1 MKSLIFTLSLL
12 ALTGCTITRQAQVSE
27 ASPISGIVRL
37 TYNQPLF
44 FTSRTDDYVS
54 HGTATRECQQ
64 MGYADAV
71 SFGQP
76 VGTCSIY
83 AGSLCL
89 NTRFP
94 SPGSA
99 GALPSRKSCRFIIKA
114 AGLTPTPCTIEESAG
129 SLLPA

>member
-1 MKSLIFTLSLL
+1 MKPLIFTLSLL

-89 NTRFP
+89 NTRFTL
-94 SPGSA
+94 SCSA
-99 GALPSRKSCRFIIKA
+99 GRCRPANHAAL
-114 AGLTPTPCTIEESAG
+114 
-129 SLLPA
+129 LLRRLA

>member
-1 MKSLIFTLSLL
+1 MKPLIFTLSLL

-37 TYNQPLF
+37 TYNQPLY

-89 NTRFP
+89 NTRFTL
-94 SPGSA
+94 S
-99 GALPSRKSCRFIIKA
+99 
-114 AGLTPTPCTIEESAG
+114 
-129 SLLPA
+129 

>member
-1 MKSLIFTLSLL
+1 MKPLIFTLSLL

-89 NTRFP
+89 NTRF
-94 SPGSA
+94 
-99 GALPSRKSCRFIIKA
+99 I
-114 AGLTPTPCTIEESAG
+114 
-129 SLLPA
+129 SLLAVPGRCRPANHAALLLRRLA

>member
-1 MKSLIFTLSLL
+1 MKPLIFTLSLL

-89 NTRFP
+89 NTDLP

-114 AGLTPTPCTIEESAG
+114 AGLTPTPCTMEESAG

>member
-1 MKSLIFTLSLL
+1 MKPLIFTLSLL

-89 NTRFP
+89 NTRFTL
-94 SPGSA
+94 SWQ
-99 GALPSRKSCRFIIKA
+99 CRGVAVPQIVP
-114 AGLTPTPCTIEESAG
+114 LYY
-129 SLLPA
+129 